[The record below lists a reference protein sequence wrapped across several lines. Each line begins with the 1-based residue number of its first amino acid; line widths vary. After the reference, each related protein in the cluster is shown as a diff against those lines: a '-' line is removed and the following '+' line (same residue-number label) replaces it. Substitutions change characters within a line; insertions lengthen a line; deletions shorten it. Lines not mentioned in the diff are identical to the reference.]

1 MFKHNFFG
9 LNIYR
14 PLYVPKHTVTK
25 KKGPYHFVLIDVEM
39 EIIWYVM
46 TDFTKLL
53 DCIVLERKMKRN
65 WYTTV
70 RIVFGS
76 NKILEIIAYLNLL
89 YRYMRGQHKVSEV
102 DIFGK
107 IDQEKTRRLIKLG
120 MLVIP
125 LCISLFW
132 YEPKLCKFYFNEN
145 MVSTTAKDTIVFQFT
160 SSFGANTC

>member
-1 MFKHNFFG
+1 
-9 LNIYR
+9 
-14 PLYVPKHTVTK
+14 
-25 KKGPYHFVLIDVEM
+25 M

-53 DCIVLERKMKRN
+53 DCIVLKRKMKRN

-132 YEPKLCKFYFNEN
+132 YMPKLCKFYFNEN

-160 SSFGANTC
+160 SSFGANTCWTQLVSYQEALLFSLITVLVQSWLILVHS